1 MEKFRCILSLRV
13 ANDLVAKDF
22 PLVYIEPSHKR
33 PGKLVFVFENSEELE
48 SELTKYRSKERS
60 S

>member
-1 MEKFRCILSLRV
+1 MEKFKCILSLQV

-33 PGKLVFVFENSEELE
+33 PGKLVFVFRNSQELEEEL
-48 SELTKYRSKERS
+48 SKRRTKEGA
-60 S
+60 

>member
-1 MEKFRCILSLRV
+1 MEKYKCILSLRV
-13 ANDLVAKDF
+13 ANDLVEKDF

-48 SELTKYRSKERS
+48 TELSKYKAKGNR
-60 S
+60 

>member
-1 MEKFRCILSLRV
+1 MEKYKCILSLRV

-33 PGKLVFVFENSEELE
+33 KGKLVFVFRNSEELE
-48 SELTKYRSKERS
+48 GELSNYRVKGNR
-60 S
+60 

>member
-1 MEKFRCILSLRV
+1 MEKYKCILSLRV

-33 PGKLVFVFENSEELE
+33 PGKLVFVFNNSEELE
-48 SELTKYRSKERS
+48 EELSKYRKKGSR
-60 S
+60 